1 MDRLQFEKMK
11 ETEKWKLINRLETI
25 LLSDISTQ
33 RSYVKCK
40 ILKVRGISMKAYSTM
55 TDEGVQRLIT
65 LHINDAIDNLKG
77 VLNLE
82 KFMT

>member
-1 MDRLQFEKMK
+1 
-11 ETEKWKLINRLETI
+11 
-25 LLSDISTQ
+25 
-33 RSYVKCK
+33 
-40 ILKVRGISMKAYSTM
+40 MKAYSTM
-55 TDEGVQRLIT
+55 TDEDVQRLIT